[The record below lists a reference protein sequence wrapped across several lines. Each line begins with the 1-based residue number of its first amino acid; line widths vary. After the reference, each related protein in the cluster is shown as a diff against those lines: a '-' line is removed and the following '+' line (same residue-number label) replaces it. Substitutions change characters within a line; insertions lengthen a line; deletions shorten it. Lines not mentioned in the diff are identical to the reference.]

1 MLAQILKEWRYAKRL
16 SVREAAKL
24 LKINFSTLNRIENN
38 KAISAQTMLH
48 LIKILFDES
57 LSG

>member
-1 MLAQILKEWRYAKRL
+1 MLAEILKEWRYAKRL